1 MADEEQWSMCEDGC
15 LNVNTDPKAIIYHPN
30 LNVILLVSNAL
41 EVFVIDVNTGA
52 ILHKSSYSGET
63 RFDISWNSQ
72 IFNFT
77 PHPLNSLAGE
87 RPGNHG
93 FFSSYF

>member
-63 RFDISWNSQ
+63 RFDISRNLQ
-72 IFNFT
+72 IFIFL
-77 PHPLNSLAGE
+77 PPLLAPLAE
-87 RPGNHG
+87 K
-93 FFSSYF
+93 